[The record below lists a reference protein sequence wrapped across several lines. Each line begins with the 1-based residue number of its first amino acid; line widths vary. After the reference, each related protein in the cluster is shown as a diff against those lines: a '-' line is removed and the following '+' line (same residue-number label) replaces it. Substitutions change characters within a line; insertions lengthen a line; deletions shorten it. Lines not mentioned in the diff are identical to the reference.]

1 MDKVINLLGGKKN
14 GSDRTGIFDVPTLLK
29 NLIAALVAF
38 GSLTFT
44 AGAYFSNSKDVPGR
58 VSAVERR
65 QDRMEP
71 TLEAILANQ
80 SAMAADIRE
89 LRAAMLGR
97 GR

>member
-44 AGAYFSNSKDVPGR
+44 AGAYFSNSKDVPVR